1 MAEVSEQSDDFMQT
15 FDHVLRP
22 FFVIFITKFYAV
34 WRRSSS
40 RCAGAMRK
48 YRRLGAADD

>member
-15 FDHVLRP
+15 FDHVLRS
-22 FFVIFITKFYAV
+22 FCDFNHKIL
-34 WRRSSS
+34 RRVAPQFKPL
-40 RCAGAMRK
+40 RGRHEK